1 MIRKIIMGAIILIV
15 VVIVVMMAFRTVDT
29 GTVGLLQT
37 FGQIQEVTL
46 TPGMHLVNPISDT
59 IIPMSIQI
67 QKEEQKA
74 SAASSDLQDVA
85 TTVVVNYHIDPQS
98 AVDIFKNIGL
108 AYPDK
113 IIDPKI
119 SEIVKSV
126 SAKYKAA
133 QLITQRETVRSQI
146 QDQLFE
152 SLKPY
157 HLIVDGVAIT
167 NFEFSPQFTK
177 TIEQT
182 VVAQQE
188 LITQQ
193 NQLAKV
199 KVDAQQRVAIA
210 NATKTANILEAE
222 GKSEATII
230 NAKGEADA
238 IRLVQQQLLN
248 SPNYID
254 YFKVK
259 VWNGKLPI
267 VSSDATNILSL
278 PQDLLIQNNGTS
290 TNSTAP

>member
-1 MIRKIIMGAIILIV
+1 MIRKIIFGAIIFVVIIV
-15 VVIVVMMAFRTVDT
+15 VIMMAFRTVDT
-29 GTVGLLQT
+29 GTVGLLTT
-37 FGQIQEVTL
+37 FGQVQDKTL
-46 TPGMHLVNPISDT
+46 GPGMHLVNPISDN

-67 QKEEQKA
+67 QKEQQKA

-85 TTVVVNYHIDPQS
+85 STVVVNYHIDQNS
-98 AVDIFKNIGL
+98 AVEIFRTIGL
-108 AYPDK
+108 AFPDK

-126 SAKYKAA
+126 SAKYKAS
-133 QLITQRETVRSQI
+133 QLITEREKVRSQI
-146 QDQLFE
+146 QTLLSD

-157 HLIVDGVAIT
+157 NLLVDGVAIT

-210 NATKTANILEAE
+210 NATKTANILQAE
-222 GKSEATII
+222 GTANATVI
-230 NAKGEADA
+230 NANGEAQA
-238 IRLVQQQLLN
+238 IELVNNQIKN
-248 SPNYID
+248 SPHYVD
-254 YFKVK
+254 YFKIK
-259 VWNGKLPI
+259 TWNGRLP
-267 VSSDATNILSL
+267 VVASNGGNIITL
-278 PQDLLIQNNGTS
+278 PQDLFNQSNS
-290 TNSTAP
+290 TNSTRP

>member
-1 MIRKIIMGAIILIV
+1 MIRKIIFGAIIFVVIIV
-15 VVIVVMMAFRTVDT
+15 VIMMAFRTVDT
-29 GTVGLLQT
+29 GTVGLLTT
-37 FGQIQEVTL
+37 FGQVQDKTL
-46 TPGMHLVNPISDT
+46 GPGMHLVNPVSDN

-67 QKEEQKA
+67 QKEQQKA

-85 TTVVVNYHIDPQS
+85 STVVVNYHIDQNS
-98 AVDIFKNIGL
+98 AVEIFRTIGL
-108 AYPDK
+108 AFPDK

-126 SAKYKAA
+126 SAKYKAS
-133 QLITQRETVRSQI
+133 QLITEREKVRSQI
-146 QDQLFE
+146 QTLLSE

-157 HLIVDGVAIT
+157 NLLVDGVAIT

-210 NATKTANILEAE
+210 NATKTANILQAE
-222 GKSEATII
+222 GTANATVI
-230 NAKGEADA
+230 NANGEAQA
-238 IRLVQQQLLN
+238 IELVNNQIKN
-248 SPNYID
+248 SPHYVE
-254 YFKVK
+254 YFKIK
-259 VWNGKLPI
+259 TWNGKLP
-267 VSSDATNILSL
+267 VVASNGGNIITL
-278 PQDLLIQNNGTS
+278 PQDLFNQNNS
-290 TNSTAP
+290 TNSTTPN

>member
-1 MIRKIIMGAIILIV
+1 MIRKIIFGAIIFVVIIV
-15 VVIVVMMAFRTVDT
+15 VIMMAFRTVDT
-29 GTVGLLQT
+29 GTVGLLTT
-37 FGQIQEVTL
+37 FGQVQDKTL
-46 TPGMHLVNPISDT
+46 GPGMHLVNPISDN

-67 QKEEQKA
+67 QKEQQKA

-85 TTVVVNYHIDPQS
+85 STVVVNYHIDQNN
-98 AVDIFKNIGL
+98 AIEIFKTIGL
-108 AYPDK
+108 AFPDK

-126 SAKYKAA
+126 SAKYKAS
-133 QLITQRETVRSQI
+133 QLITEREKVRSQI
-146 QDQLFE
+146 QTLLSD

-157 HLIVDGVAIT
+157 NLLVDGVAIT

-210 NATKTANILEAE
+210 NATKTANILQAE
-222 GKSEATII
+222 GTANATVI
-230 NAKGEADA
+230 NANGEAQA
-238 IRLVQQQLLN
+238 IELVNNQIKN
-248 SPNYID
+248 SPHYVD
-254 YFKVK
+254 YFKIK
-259 VWNGKLPI
+259 TWNGKLP
-267 VSSDATNILSL
+267 VVASNGGNIITL
-278 PQDLLIQNNGTS
+278 PQDLFNQNNS
-290 TNSTAP
+290 TNSTTPN

>member
-1 MIRKIIMGAIILIV
+1 MIRKIIFGAIIFVVIIV
-15 VVIVVMMAFRTVDT
+15 VIMMAFRTVNT
-29 GTVGLLQT
+29 GTVGLLTT
-37 FGQIQEVTL
+37 FGQVQDKTL
-46 TPGMHLVNPISDT
+46 GPGMHLVNPISDN

-67 QKEEQKA
+67 QKEQQKA

-85 TTVVVNYHIDPQS
+85 STVVVNYHIDQNS
-98 AVDIFKNIGL
+98 AVEIFRTIGL
-108 AYPDK
+108 AFPDK

-126 SAKYKAA
+126 SAKYKAS
-133 QLITQRETVRSQI
+133 QLITEREKVRSQI
-146 QDQLFE
+146 QTLLSD

-157 HLIVDGVAIT
+157 NLLVDGVAIT

-210 NATKTANILEAE
+210 NATKTANILQAE
-222 GKSEATII
+222 GTANATVI
-230 NAKGEADA
+230 NANGEAQA
-238 IRLVQQQLLN
+238 IELVNNQIKN
-248 SPNYID
+248 SPHYVD
-254 YFKVK
+254 YFKIK
-259 VWNGKLPI
+259 TWNGKLP
-267 VSSDATNILSL
+267 VVASNGGNIITL
-278 PQDLLIQNNGTS
+278 PQDLFNQSNS
-290 TNSTAP
+290 TNSTRP

>member
-1 MIRKIIMGAIILIV
+1 MIRKIIFGAIIFVVIIV
-15 VVIVVMMAFRTVDT
+15 VIMMAFRTVDT
-29 GTVGLLQT
+29 GTVGLLTT
-37 FGQIQEVTL
+37 FGQVQDKTL
-46 TPGMHLVNPISDT
+46 GPGMHLVNPISDN

-67 QKEEQKA
+67 QKEQQKA

-85 TTVVVNYHIDPQS
+85 STVVVNYHIDQNS
-98 AVDIFKNIGL
+98 AVEIFRTIGL
-108 AYPDK
+108 AFPDK

-126 SAKYKAA
+126 SAKYKAS
-133 QLITQRETVRSQI
+133 QLITEREKVRSQI
-146 QDQLFE
+146 QTLLSD

-157 HLIVDGVAIT
+157 NLLVDGVAIT

-210 NATKTANILEAE
+210 NATKTANILQAE
-222 GKSEATII
+222 GTANATVI
-230 NAKGEADA
+230 NANGEAQA
-238 IRLVQQQLLN
+238 IELVNNQIKN
-248 SPNYID
+248 SPHYVD
-254 YFKVK
+254 YFKIK
-259 VWNGKLPI
+259 TWNGKLP
-267 VSSDATNILSL
+267 VVASNGGNIITL
-278 PQDLLIQNNGTS
+278 PQDLFNQNNS
-290 TNSTAP
+290 TNSTNPN

>member
-1 MIRKIIMGAIILIV
+1 MIRKIIMGAIVLIV
-15 VVIVVMMAFRTVDT
+15 IVIVVMMAFRTVDT
-29 GTVGLLQT
+29 GTVGLLTT
-37 FGQIQEVTL
+37 FGQVKETTL
-46 TPGMHLVNPISDT
+46 GPGMHLVNPISDN

-85 TTVVVNYHIDPQS
+85 STVVVNYHIDPQS

-238 IRLVQQQLLN
+238 INLVQEQLLN

-267 VSSDATNILSL
+267 VSSDAGNILQL
-278 PQDLLIQNNGTS
+278 PQDLLIQNNS
-290 TNSTAP
+290 TNSTEP

>member
-1 MIRKIIMGAIILIV
+1 
-15 VVIVVMMAFRTVDT
+15 MAFRTVDT
-29 GTVGLLQT
+29 GTVGLLTT
-37 FGQIQEVTL
+37 FGQVQDKTL
-46 TPGMHLVNPISDT
+46 GPGMHLVNPISDN

-67 QKEEQKA
+67 QKEQQKA

-85 TTVVVNYHIDPQS
+85 STVVVNYHIDQNS
-98 AVDIFKNIGL
+98 AVEIFRTIGL
-108 AYPDK
+108 AFPDK

-126 SAKYKAA
+126 SAKYKAS
-133 QLITQRETVRSQI
+133 QLITEREKVRSQI
-146 QDQLFE
+146 QTLLSD

-157 HLIVDGVAIT
+157 NLLVDGVAIT

-210 NATKTANILEAE
+210 NATKTANILQAE
-222 GKSEATII
+222 GTANATVI
-230 NAKGEADA
+230 NANGEAQA
-238 IRLVQQQLLN
+238 IELVNNQIKN
-248 SPNYID
+248 SPHYVD
-254 YFKVK
+254 YFKIK
-259 VWNGKLPI
+259 TWNGKLP
-267 VSSDATNILSL
+267 VVASNGGNIITL
-278 PQDLLIQNNGTS
+278 PQDLFNQNNS
-290 TNSTAP
+290 TNSTNPN

>member
-1 MIRKIIMGAIILIV
+1 MIRKIIFGAIIFVVIIV
-15 VVIVVMMAFRTVDT
+15 VIMMAFRTVDT
-29 GTVGLLQT
+29 GTVGLLTT
-37 FGQIQEVTL
+37 FGQVQDKTL
-46 TPGMHLVNPISDT
+46 GPGMHLVNPISDD

-67 QKEEQKA
+67 QKEQQKA

-85 TTVVVNYHIDPQS
+85 STVVVNYHIDQNS
-98 AVDIFKNIGL
+98 AVEIFRTIGL
-108 AYPDK
+108 AFPDK

-126 SAKYKAA
+126 SAKYKAS
-133 QLITQRETVRSQI
+133 QLITEREKVRSQI
-146 QDQLFE
+146 QTLLSD

-157 HLIVDGVAIT
+157 NLLVDGVAIT

-210 NATKTANILEAE
+210 NATKTANILQAE
-222 GKSEATII
+222 GTANATVI
-230 NAKGEADA
+230 NANGEAQA
-238 IRLVQQQLLN
+238 IELVNNQIKN
-248 SPNYID
+248 SPHYVD
-254 YFKVK
+254 YFKIK
-259 VWNGKLPI
+259 VWNGKLP
-267 VSSDATNILSL
+267 VVASNGGNIITL
-278 PQDLLIQNNGTS
+278 PQDLFNQNNS
-290 TNSTAP
+290 TNSTTPN

>member
-1 MIRKIIMGAIILIV
+1 MIRKIIFGAIIFVTIIV
-15 VVIVVMMAFRTVDT
+15 VVMMAFRTVDT
-29 GTVGLLQT
+29 GTVGLLTT
-37 FGQIQEVTL
+37 FGQVQDKTL
-46 TPGMHLVNPISDT
+46 GPGMHLVNPISDN

-67 QKEEQKA
+67 QKEQQKA

-85 TTVVVNYHIDPQS
+85 STVVVNYHIDQNS
-98 AVDIFKNIGL
+98 AVEIFRTIGL
-108 AYPDK
+108 AFPDK

-126 SAKYKAA
+126 SAKYKAS
-133 QLITQRETVRSQI
+133 QLITEREKVRSQI
-146 QDQLFE
+146 QTLLSD

-157 HLIVDGVAIT
+157 NLLVDGVAIT

-210 NATKTANILEAE
+210 NATKTANILQAE
-222 GKSEATII
+222 GTANATVI
-230 NAKGEADA
+230 NANGEAQA
-238 IRLVQQQLLN
+238 IELVNNQIKN
-248 SPNYID
+248 SPHYVE
-254 YFKVK
+254 YFKIK
-259 VWNGKLPI
+259 TWNGKLP
-267 VSSDATNILSL
+267 VVASNGGNIITL
-278 PQDLLIQNNGTS
+278 PQDLFNQNNS
-290 TNSTAP
+290 TNSTTPN

>member
-1 MIRKIIMGAIILIV
+1 MIGKIILIAIAV
-15 VVIVVMMAFRTVDT
+15 VAIIVVLFMAFRTVDT
-29 GTVGLLQT
+29 GTVGLLTT
-37 FGQIQEVTL
+37 FGQVQDKTL
-46 TPGMHLVNPISDT
+46 GPGMHLVNPISDN

-67 QKEEQKA
+67 QKEQQKA

-85 TTVVVNYHIDPQS
+85 STVVVNYHIDQNS
-98 AVDIFKNIGL
+98 AVEIFKTIGL
-108 AYPDK
+108 AFPDK

-126 SAKYKAA
+126 SAKYKAS
-133 QLITQRETVRSQI
+133 QLITEREKVRSQI
-146 QDQLFE
+146 QTLLSD

-157 HLIVDGVAIT
+157 NLLVDGVAIT

-210 NATKTANILEAE
+210 NATKTANILQAE
-222 GKSEATII
+222 GTANATVI
-230 NAKGEADA
+230 NANGEAQA
-238 IRLVQQQLLN
+238 IELVNNQIKN
-248 SPNYID
+248 SPHYVN
-254 YFKVK
+254 YFKIK
-259 VWNGKLPI
+259 TWNGKLP
-267 VSSDATNILSL
+267 VVASNGGNIITL
-278 PQDLLIQNNGTS
+278 PQDLFNQNNS
-290 TNSTAP
+290 TNSTNPN

>member
-1 MIRKIIMGAIILIV
+1 MIRKIIFGAIIFVVIIV
-15 VVIVVMMAFRTVDT
+15 VIMMAFRTVDT
-29 GTVGLLQT
+29 GTVGLLTT
-37 FGQIQEVTL
+37 FGQVQDKTL
-46 TPGMHLVNPISDT
+46 GPGMHLVNPISDN

-67 QKEEQKA
+67 QKEQQKA

-85 TTVVVNYHIDPQS
+85 STVVVNYHIDQNS
-98 AVDIFKNIGL
+98 AVEIFKTIGL
-108 AYPDK
+108 AFPDK

-126 SAKYKAA
+126 SAKYKAS
-133 QLITQRETVRSQI
+133 QLITEREKVRSQI
-146 QDQLFE
+146 QTLLSD

-157 HLIVDGVAIT
+157 NLLVDGVAIT

-210 NATKTANILEAE
+210 NATKTANILQAE
-222 GKSEATII
+222 GTANATVI
-230 NAKGEADA
+230 NANGEAQA
-238 IRLVQQQLLN
+238 IELVNNQIKN
-248 SPNYID
+248 SPHYVD
-254 YFKVK
+254 YFKIK
-259 VWNGKLPI
+259 TWNGKLP
-267 VSSDATNILSL
+267 VVASNGGNIITL
-278 PQDLLIQNNGTS
+278 PQDLFNQNNS
-290 TNSTAP
+290 TNSTNPN

>member
-1 MIRKIIMGAIILIV
+1 MIGKIILISIAV
-15 VVIVVMMAFRTVDT
+15 VAIIVVLFMAFRTVDT
-29 GTVGLLQT
+29 GTVGLLTT
-37 FGQIQEVTL
+37 FGQVQDKTL
-46 TPGMHLVNPISDT
+46 GPGMHLVNPISDN

-67 QKEEQKA
+67 QKEQQKA

-85 TTVVVNYHIDPQS
+85 STVVVNYHIDQNS
-98 AVDIFKNIGL
+98 AVEIFRTIGL
-108 AYPDK
+108 AFPDK

-126 SAKYKAA
+126 SAKYKAS
-133 QLITQRETVRSQI
+133 QLITEREKVRSQI
-146 QDQLFE
+146 QTLLSD

-157 HLIVDGVAIT
+157 NLLVDGVAIT

-210 NATKTANILEAE
+210 NATKTANILQAE
-222 GKSEATII
+222 GTANATVI
-230 NAKGEADA
+230 NANGEAQA
-238 IRLVQQQLLN
+238 IELVNNQIKN
-248 SPNYID
+248 SPHYVD
-254 YFKVK
+254 YFKIK
-259 VWNGKLPI
+259 TWNGKLP
-267 VSSDATNILSL
+267 VVASNGGNIITL
-278 PQDLLIQNNGTS
+278 PQDLFNQNNS
-290 TNSTAP
+290 TNSTNPN

>member
-1 MIRKIIMGAIILIV
+1 MIRKIIFGAIIFVVIIV
-15 VVIVVMMAFRTVDT
+15 VIMMAFRTVDT
-29 GTVGLLQT
+29 GTVGLLTT
-37 FGQIQEVTL
+37 FGQVQDKTL
-46 TPGMHLVNPISDT
+46 GPGMHLVNPISDN

-67 QKEEQKA
+67 QKEQQKA

-85 TTVVVNYHIDPQS
+85 STVVVNYHIDQNS
-98 AVDIFKNIGL
+98 AVEIFRTIGL
-108 AYPDK
+108 AFPDK

-126 SAKYKAA
+126 SAKYKAS
-133 QLITQRETVRSQI
+133 QLITEREKVRSQI
-146 QDQLFE
+146 QTLLSD

-157 HLIVDGVAIT
+157 NLLVDGVAIT

-210 NATKTANILEAE
+210 NATKTANILQAE
-222 GKSEATII
+222 GTANATVI
-230 NAKGEADA
+230 NANGEAQA
-238 IRLVQQQLLN
+238 IELVNNQIKN
-248 SPNYID
+248 SPHYVD
-254 YFKVK
+254 YFKIK
-259 VWNGKLPI
+259 TWNGKLP
-267 VSSDATNILSL
+267 VVASNGGNIITL
-278 PQDLLIQNNGTS
+278 PQDLFNQSNS
-290 TNSTAP
+290 TNSTRP

>member
-1 MIRKIIMGAIILIV
+1 MIRKIIFGGIIFVVIIV
-15 VVIVVMMAFRTVDT
+15 VIMMAFRTVNT
-29 GTVGLLQT
+29 GTVGLLTT
-37 FGQIQEVTL
+37 FGQVQDKTL
-46 TPGMHLVNPISDT
+46 GPGMHLVNPISDD

-67 QKEEQKA
+67 QKEQQKA

-85 TTVVVNYHIDPQS
+85 STVVVNYHIDQNS
-98 AVDIFKNIGL
+98 AVEIFKTIGL
-108 AYPDK
+108 AFPDK

-126 SAKYKAA
+126 SAKYKAS
-133 QLITQRETVRSQI
+133 QLITEREKVRSQI
-146 QDQLFE
+146 QTLLSD

-157 HLIVDGVAIT
+157 NLLVDGVAIT

-210 NATKTANILEAE
+210 NATKTANILQAE
-222 GKSEATII
+222 GTANATVI
-230 NAKGEADA
+230 NANGEAQA
-238 IRLVQQQLLN
+238 IELVNNQIKN
-248 SPNYID
+248 SPHYVN
-254 YFKVK
+254 YFKIK
-259 VWNGKLPI
+259 TWNGKLP
-267 VSSDATNILSL
+267 VVASNGGNIITL
-278 PQDLLIQNNGTS
+278 PQDLFNQNNS
-290 TNSTAP
+290 TNSTNPN

>member
-1 MIRKIIMGAIILIV
+1 MIRKIIFGAIIF
-15 VVIVVMMAFRTVDT
+15 VVIVVVLMMAFRTVDT
-29 GTVGLLQT
+29 GTVGLLTT
-37 FGQIQEVTL
+37 FGQVQDKTL
-46 TPGMHLVNPISDT
+46 GPGMHLVNPVSDN

-67 QKEEQKA
+67 QKEQQKA

-85 TTVVVNYHIDPQS
+85 STVVVNYHIDQNS
-98 AVDIFKNIGL
+98 AVEIFRTIGL
-108 AYPDK
+108 AFPDK

-126 SAKYKAA
+126 SAKYKAS
-133 QLITQRETVRSQI
+133 QLITEREKVRSQI
-146 QDQLFE
+146 QTLLSE

-157 HLIVDGVAIT
+157 NLLVDGVAIT

-210 NATKTANILEAE
+210 NATKTANILQAE
-222 GKSEATII
+222 GTANATVI
-230 NAKGEADA
+230 NANGEAQA
-238 IRLVQQQLLN
+238 IELVNNQIKN
-248 SPNYID
+248 SPHYVD
-254 YFKVK
+254 YFKIK
-259 VWNGKLPI
+259 TWNGKLP
-267 VSSDATNILSL
+267 VVASNGGNIITL
-278 PQDLLIQNNGTS
+278 PQDLFNQSNS
-290 TNSTAP
+290 TNSTRP

>member
-1 MIRKIIMGAIILIV
+1 MIRKIIFGAIIFVVIIV
-15 VVIVVMMAFRTVDT
+15 VIMMAFRTVDT
-29 GTVGLLQT
+29 GTVGLLTT
-37 FGQIQEVTL
+37 FGQVQDKTL
-46 TPGMHLVNPISDT
+46 GPGMHLVNPISDN

-67 QKEEQKA
+67 QKEQQKA

-85 TTVVVNYHIDPQS
+85 STVVVNYHIDQNS
-98 AVDIFKNIGL
+98 AVEIFRTIGL
-108 AYPDK
+108 AFPDK

-126 SAKYKAA
+126 SAKYKAS
-133 QLITQRETVRSQI
+133 QLITEREKVRSQI
-146 QDQLFE
+146 QTLLSD

-157 HLIVDGVAIT
+157 NLLVDGVAIT

-210 NATKTANILEAE
+210 NATKTANILQAE
-222 GKSEATII
+222 GTANATVI
-230 NAKGEADA
+230 NANGEAQA
-238 IRLVQQQLLN
+238 IELVNNQIKN
-248 SPNYID
+248 SPHYVD
-254 YFKVK
+254 YFKIK
-259 VWNGKLPI
+259 VWNGKLP
-267 VSSDATNILSL
+267 VVASNGGNIITL
-278 PQDLLIQNNGTS
+278 PQDLFNQNNS
-290 TNSTAP
+290 TNSTKPN

>member
-1 MIRKIIMGAIILIV
+1 MIRKIIFGAIIFVVIIV
-15 VVIVVMMAFRTVDT
+15 VIMMAFRTVDT
-29 GTVGLLQT
+29 GTVGLLTT
-37 FGQIQEVTL
+37 FGQVQDKTL
-46 TPGMHLVNPISDT
+46 GPGMHLVNPISDN

-67 QKEEQKA
+67 QKEQQKA

-85 TTVVVNYHIDPQS
+85 STVVVNYHIDQNS
-98 AVDIFKNIGL
+98 AVEIFRTIGL
-108 AYPDK
+108 AFPDK

-126 SAKYKAA
+126 SAKYKAS
-133 QLITQRETVRSQI
+133 QLITEREKVRSQI
-146 QDQLFE
+146 QTLLSD

-157 HLIVDGVAIT
+157 NLLVDGVAIT

-210 NATKTANILEAE
+210 NATKTANILQAE
-222 GKSEATII
+222 GTANATVI
-230 NAKGEADA
+230 NANGEAQA
-238 IRLVQQQLLN
+238 IELVNNQIKN
-248 SPNYID
+248 SPHYVN
-254 YFKVK
+254 YFKIK
-259 VWNGKLPI
+259 TWNGKLP
-267 VSSDATNILSL
+267 VVASNGGNIITL
-278 PQDLLIQNNGTS
+278 PQDLFNQNNS
-290 TNSTAP
+290 TNGTNPN